1 MACAGEVAFTPGES
15 VYLALDLSNTLDLS
29 ALLMGSADDVARV
42 QPFFWKPAEP
52 LAEQS
57 FRDFGSG
64 NLRYVQW
71 ADAGHIETTAG
82 RSIDKAAIAKRI
94 AEITGRYN
102 VVALAYDRWRIEDL
116 LREFDAIGLKA
127 YKAEADDDPAKPRK
141 ELPRDGLR
149 LVPWGQ
155 GFKDMAPAIDALES
169 AVVDRKLIHPNN
181 PCLNWNMANAIAV
194 MDPAGGRKLDKDK
207 SRFRIDGAVALAML
221 MGLRARNRMRQ
232 VVDFATLI
240 G

>member
-1 MACAGEVAFTPGES
+1 
-15 VYLALDLSNTLDLS
+15 
-29 ALLMGSADDVARV
+29 MGSADDVARV

-94 AEITGRYN
+94 AELSGRYHIA
-102 VVALAYDRWRIEDL
+102 ALAYDRWRIEDL
-116 LREFDAIGLKA
+116 LREFDAIGFKA
-127 YKAEADDDPAKPRK
+127 YKSDGEADDGKPKK

-221 MGLRARNRMRQ
+221 MGLRARDRLRK
-232 VVDFATLI
+232 VVDFESLI